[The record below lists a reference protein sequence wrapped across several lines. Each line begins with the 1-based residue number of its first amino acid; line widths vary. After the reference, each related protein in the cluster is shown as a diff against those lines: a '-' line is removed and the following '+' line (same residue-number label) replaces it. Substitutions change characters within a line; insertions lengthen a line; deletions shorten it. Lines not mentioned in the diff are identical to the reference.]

1 MDLFI
6 SFSLAHVNLRIV
18 NTCTA
23 AARRPGAKFTPRKD
37 ESEGSVWKLASL
49 GTNILSVLR
58 FSGKAAVER
67 MRSTLK
73 PRALKPE
80 ERLSL
85 VQLLGLVDL
94 TLQSLH
100 LGLRRR
106 EGRISLRLAHRG
118 RGRCRGRSGG
128 RRGGEPAQG
137 QGQRQEEPAQG
148 QGPAQ
153 GQ

>member
-6 SFSLAHVNLRIV
+6 SFTLAHVNLRIV

-73 PRALKPE
+73 PE

-128 RRGGEPAQG
+128 RGRRGGSRRRG
-137 QGQRQEEPAQG
+137 RGG
-148 QGPAQ
+148 GGGPPPL
-153 GQ
+153 GGGGGGGEVPP